1 MHFLSSSFAV
11 GIPVLMWLLASTV
24 RSYFE
29 RRKMPPGPLG
39 IPILGNL
46 FQMPTQIPWIYFQK
60 FSQSYGQHTPFPRYP
75 RWPIISFN
83 VVGHTV
89 VVLNSHKSAYELLE
103 LRSTLYSD
111 RPRFIMAGELLC
123 GGIMLSFISYGGLF
137 RRMRRACNN
146 TFGQHSS
153 KQFQPLQEAEAVQL
167 IIELASH
174 PTAWE
179 EIIKRSTSA
188 NILTAT
194 YGWLRSTKEHAPL
207 VKRIHAHTARLANS
221 CIPGSSMVDIFPIIN
236 NIPGWMAKWKR
247 DALAWHQHESEMF
260 ESFNADV
267 ERKIAY
273 GVAKACFVT
282 DLVEGKERNKLSKK
296 EAAWLAGIMFSAG
309 AETTTASISNFF
321 IAMIHFPKVM
331 HKAQH
336 EIDEVVGRDRAP
348 TFADLPHLPY
358 IQALVKELLRWRPAG
373 PMGIPRKAAQDDW
386 YEGYFI
392 PKGATVISNI
402 WYVSYS
408 INWITSEDLA
418 IYTDPENFRPER
430 FLDGTGMSNT
440 SPTNMHSIGHS
451 SFGFG
456 RRSCVG
462 ATFATQS
469 LFINFACLLWAFNI
483 EKGYDDNGNESL
495 PSLTDVIDAGV
506 VVGPAPFKCKITIRC
521 KDTTGPL
528 LERLNTDS

>member
-1 MHFLSSSFAV
+1 
-11 GIPVLMWLLASTV
+11 MWLLVSTV

-60 FSQSYGQHTPFPRYP
+60 FSQSYG
-75 RWPIISFN
+75 PIISFN

-137 RRMRRACNN
+137 RRMRRACND

-267 ERKIAY
+267 EQRIAY

-336 EIDEVVGRDRAP
+336 EIDEVVGRNRAP

-358 IQALVKELLRWRPAG
+358 MQALVKELLRWRPAG

-392 PKGATVISNI
+392 PKGC
-402 WYVSYS
+402 
-408 INWITSEDLA
+408 D
-418 IYTDPENFRPER
+418 FRPER
-430 FLDGTGMSNT
+430 FLNGTGMGNT
-440 SPTNMHSIGHS
+440 SPTNMHSVGHS

-506 VVGPAPFKCKITIRC
+506 VV
-521 KDTTGPL
+521 
-528 LERLNTDS
+528 

>member
-1 MHFLSSSFAV
+1 
-11 GIPVLMWLLASTV
+11 
-24 RSYFE
+24 
-29 RRKMPPGPLG
+29 
-39 IPILGNL
+39 
-46 FQMPTQIPWIYFQK
+46 
-60 FSQSYGQHTPFPRYP
+60 
-75 RWPIISFN
+75 
-83 VVGHTV
+83 
-89 VVLNSHKSAYELLE
+89 
-103 LRSTLYSD
+103 
-111 RPRFIMAGELLC
+111 
-123 GGIMLSFISYGGLF
+123 
-137 RRMRRACNN
+137 
-146 TFGQHSS
+146 
-153 KQFQPLQEAEAVQL
+153 
-167 IIELASH
+167 
-174 PTAWE
+174 
-179 EIIKRSTSA
+179 
-188 NILTAT
+188 
-194 YGWLRSTKEHAPL
+194 
-207 VKRIHAHTARLANS
+207 
-221 CIPGSSMVDIFPIIN
+221 VD
-236 NIPGWMAKWKR
+236 
-247 DALAWHQHESEMF
+247 
-260 ESFNADV
+260 
-267 ERKIAY
+267 

-282 DLVEGKERNKLSKK
+282 NLVEGKERNKLSKK

-321 IAMIHFPKVM
+321 IAMIHFPEVM
-331 HKAQH
+331 HKAQR

-402 WYVSYS
+402 WDPAV
-408 INWITSEDLA
+408 
-418 IYTDPENFRPER
+418 YTDPEEFQPER
-430 FLDGTGMSNT
+430 FLDETGMSNT
-440 SPTNMHSIGHS
+440 SPTNMHSVGHS

-483 EKGYDDNGNESL
+483 EKGYDDSGNESL

-528 LERLNTDS
+528 LERLKTDS